1 MSKYDTVEFADGKG
15 YKRNGVPEFYA
26 LLEEMADTHDK
37 KNHDYASQDNPSG
50 NYHYA
55 GEMAVLFSH
64 SSQDAGFA
72 GRLAEKVYRIA
83 NLEGAGKT
91 AKNESLEDTERD
103 IAVIAVMWMAD
114 RRRRRK
120 AGNPLQKE
128 MFDLIKLMPT
138 QQQDEIVDFINAV
151 QGIRAAQTDT
161 PAEYNDGVMWS
172 KGVPEKVSLD
182 NTKPYNGAF
191 DQLLDKGGAGCTAP
205 PKDATDDVSTFNL
218 LLSISRM
225 INEYLSKMEIRS

>member
-72 GRLAEKVYRIA
+72 GRLAEKIYRIA

-114 RRRRRK
+114 RRERRASRF
-120 AGNPLQKE
+120 AEPGIPLE
-128 MFDLIKLMPT
+128 YDRPT
-138 QQQDEIVDFINAV
+138 TDF
-151 QGIRAAQTDT
+151 
-161 PAEYNDGVMWS
+161 NDGVMWA
-172 KGVPEKVSLD
+172 KGVPEKVSLRETA
-182 NTKPYNGAF
+182 NCP
-191 DQLLDKGGAGCTAP
+191 AP